1 MERIEGGERAG
12 GSKRPGAGSA
22 SSHAGDEVEVAL
34 TLQDGYRFEAD
45 FLQPGV
51 PTLLLDE
58 PQPLG
63 EGRGPNATRLLA
75 AAVGN
80 CLSASALF
88 CLRKARVPVAGMR
101 TGVRA
106 TLTRNEAGRIRVA
119 GLRVSIEADVPDE
132 DKARSARCID
142 LFEDFCLVTESV
154 RDGVSVDVDVEI
166 GAPAATASG

>member
-1 MERIEGGERAG
+1 MGRSERGEGSNGPEP
-12 GSKRPGAGSA
+12 RPA
-22 SSHAGDEVEVAL
+22 SPDAGDEVEVAL

-51 PTLLLDE
+51 PVLLLDE
-58 PQPLG
+58 PEPLG

-88 CLRKARVPVAGMR
+88 CLRKARVPVTGMR

-106 TLTRNEAGRIRVA
+106 TLARNEAGRIRVA
-119 GLRVSIEADVPDE
+119 GIRVSIEADVPDE

-154 RDGVSVDVDVEI
+154 RAGVPVDVEVEI
-166 GAPAATASG
+166 GAAAATASG